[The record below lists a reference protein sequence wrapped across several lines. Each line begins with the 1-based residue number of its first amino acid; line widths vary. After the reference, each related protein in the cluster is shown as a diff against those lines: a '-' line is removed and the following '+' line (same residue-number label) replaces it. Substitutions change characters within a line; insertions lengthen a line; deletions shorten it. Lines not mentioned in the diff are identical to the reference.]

1 MNIRLLL
8 LAAAALFAAACSVDE
23 PAPAPAP
30 QEDIALRAEFDG
42 RFLVGTALNVRQ
54 VEAADPE
61 FNAFILKHF
70 NALTAENAMKWER
83 IHPAEGEWNW
93 EPADRIVE
101 FAVEHGIHLT
111 GHTLVWHQQTPD
123 WVFQDADGNPA
134 SRELLLERMQAH
146 IESVVGRYKGKVPS
160 WDVVNEGV
168 NEDGSIRDNIW
179 RQLIGDDYME
189 KAFEFAQAADPDAIL
204 FYNDYNMFAPGR
216 RKGTIALVERLRANG
231 IEKLGIGLQGHMRI
245 DYPETLDEFERSIV
259 AFGELGVDVAITE
272 LDVSV
277 LPWPGEKNGGAD
289 IMDRHA
295 FDTQMNPFA
304 EGLSAEAEAALNQ
317 RYIDLFRIFLANS
330 DKVTRVTF
338 WGVNDSVSWRNN
350 WPMRG
355 RTDYPLLIDRD
366 NNLKPVW
373 KDIIALK

>member
-216 RKGTIALVERLRANG
+216 REGTIALVERLRANG

-373 KDIIALK
+373 QDIIALK